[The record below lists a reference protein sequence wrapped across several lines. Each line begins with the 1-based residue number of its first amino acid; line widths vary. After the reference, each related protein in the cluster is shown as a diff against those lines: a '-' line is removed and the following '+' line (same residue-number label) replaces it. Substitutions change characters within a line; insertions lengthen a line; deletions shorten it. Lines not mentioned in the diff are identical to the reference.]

1 MSVEDLSNYRKPVGK
16 AGEEVVEKMY
26 VGHADMTRAFVDVLN
41 PAPDDVVLDV
51 GCGGGL
57 AIKLLA
63 EKAAMV
69 YGIDYSDVSVAK
81 AEAYNRDAVKAG
93 RVIVKQAEVLDMPFD
108 RGLFSL
114 VTAIETTYFWDRVDD
129 CYRAIHDILKPAGRF
144 AVLVHAWK
152 NGDETVNEPEHMDV
166 LRLNLYSPDEY
177 AASLKKAGFASVEWR
192 ELTDDRCL
200 CVIAKKD

>member
-1 MSVEDLSNYRKPVGK
+1 MSVEELSNYRKPVGK
-16 AGEEVVEKMY
+16 AGEAVVEKMY
-26 VGHADMTRAFVDVLN
+26 VGHADMTRAFVDVLK

-51 GCGGGL
+51 GCGGGF
-57 AIKLLA
+57 AISLLA

-93 RVIVKQAEVLDMPFD
+93 RVIVRQAEVLDMPFD

-114 VTAIETTYFWDRVDD
+114 VTAIETVYFWERVDD
-129 CYRAIHDILKPAGRF
+129 CYKAVYDILKPAGRF
-144 AVLVHAWK
+144 AILMTSWK
-152 NGDETVNEPEHMDV
+152 NGDAIVNEPEHMDI
-166 LRLNLYSPDEY
+166 LRLNLYSPDEF
-177 AASLKKAGFASVEWR
+177 AASLKQAGFSSVEWR

-200 CVIAKKD
+200 CVIATKD